1 MIITRVHDLIADDK
15 IPKNLVDKNFWETRY
30 RQINDWEK
38 YLFEN
43 GFPVVKIF
51 LHVSKNEQRDRLAER
66 ILNKKKNWK
75 FSMSDINERRYWDKY
90 QDLYSEMISNTSKK
104 DAPWYVV
111 PADNKWYTRF
121 VVAQIVE
128 QTLKKIAPKFPE
140 MSREV
145 KNQLEEFRR
154 LIESGNVGMI
164 AEMQDMF
171 FEKK

>member
-1 MIITRVHDLIADDK
+1 M
-15 IPKNLVDKNFWETRY
+15 
-30 RQINDWEK
+30 
-38 YLFEN
+38 
-43 GFPVVKIF
+43 
-51 LHVSKNEQRDRLAER
+51 
-66 ILNKKKNWK
+66 
-75 FSMSDINERRYWDKY
+75 
-90 QDLYSEMISNTSKK
+90 
-104 DAPWYVV
+104 V

-140 MSREV
+140 MSKEV